1 MNKKNSLIHI
11 GRCSLLIVDSYIG
24 SNWVTERK
32 RKKEEEKEKLNFD
45 EMFFFMSTS

>member
-32 RKKEEEKEKLNFD
+32 RKKRRRKGKVEF
-45 EMFFFMSTS
+45 